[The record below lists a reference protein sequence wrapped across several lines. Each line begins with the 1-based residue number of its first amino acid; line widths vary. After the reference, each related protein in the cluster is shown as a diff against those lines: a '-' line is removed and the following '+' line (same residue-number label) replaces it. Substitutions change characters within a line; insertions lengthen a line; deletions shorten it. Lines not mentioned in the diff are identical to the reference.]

1 MTGAAGRN
9 GFGLGGGGD
18 FGVGAD
24 TLGGGS
30 ASVVTNAGRTISV
43 GTQGGNGDF
52 GVFANTNDFSLT
64 QSASITLGATNTIV
78 VGNVASSGGVGV
90 AATAATGNATVTAGN
105 GTSVTVLGNSTLV
118 GVEAVTGGGIANIAL
133 GAVGN
138 GTGVTVTGNV
148 AGTDSVGVQAN
159 GGLGAALINTG
170 TTPVKVTGGTGI
182 SATGG
187 AGVLVTVAGNVSSN
201 DGIAIRTSS
210 GNNTAININGGTT
223 SGLGQVVANVSI
235 PTVQFT
241 NNTANTTTLVAIGA
255 AGTLQSNPV
264 GNATTASPSGLI
276 IAPGPGNATIGSV
289 VVTDAGHMIGTVD
302 FSRVVGTGF
311 AGNATLPAN
320 ISNTTVAVT
329 GNGVWLTSGTSKFG
343 NGALGAGNATVASDT
358 VITGGPGGNGEINTV
373 GNTTFQFG
381 TTTANSYTNVG
392 VTKVGSD
399 GAPSAFT
406 LTGGP
411 IVLANAGL
419 IDL

>member
-1 MTGAAGRN
+1 M
-9 GFGLGGGGD
+9 
-18 FGVGAD
+18 
-24 TLGGGS
+24 
-30 ASVVTNAGRTISV
+30 
-43 GTQGGNGDF
+43 
-52 GVFANTNDFSLT
+52 
-64 QSASITLGATNTIV
+64 
-78 VGNVASSGGVGV
+78 GGVGV
-90 AATAATGNATVTAGN
+90 AATARHWRNATVTAGN

-210 GNNTAININGGTT
+210 GNNTGININGGTT

-276 IAPGPGNATIGSV
+276 IAPGPAAPRITPAASWI
-289 VVTDAGHMIGTVD
+289 TDAGHMIGD
-302 FSRVVGTGF
+302 GRSSRRVVGTGF
-311 AGNATLPAN
+311 AGKRHPA
-320 ISNTTVAVT
+320 
-329 GNGVWLTSGTSKFG
+329 GQHLC
-343 NGALGAGNATVASDT
+343 
-358 VITGGPGGNGEINTV
+358 
-373 GNTTFQFG
+373 
-381 TTTANSYTNVG
+381 
-392 VTKVGSD
+392 
-399 GAPSAFT
+399 
-406 LTGGP
+406 
-411 IVLANAGL
+411 
-419 IDL
+419 